1 MNDNFRELKDRI
13 RKLDDLLAAR
23 GTGNVQF
30 AQALSAVR
38 RAVKRG
44 DRTRDPSPELRGLL
58 DKAESLGRMLTG
70 QGAG

>member
-13 RKLDDLLAAR
+13 RKLDDLLVAR

-44 DRTRDPSPELRGLL
+44 DRTRDPSPALRGLL
-58 DKAESLGRMLTG
+58 DKAETLGRLLTG

>member
-13 RKLDDLLAAR
+13 RKLDGLLVAS

-58 DKAESLGRMLTG
+58 DKAETLGRMLTG
-70 QGAG
+70 QEPR

>member
-1 MNDNFRELKDRI
+1 MNDNYKELKGRI
-13 RKLDDLLAAR
+13 RQLDDLLAAS

-44 DRTRDPSPELRGLL
+44 DRTRDPPPALRALL
-58 DKAESLGRMLTG
+58 DKAETLGRMLTG
-70 QGAG
+70 QAPR

>member
-13 RKLDDLLAAR
+13 RKLDDLLTAR

-44 DRTRDPSPELRGLL
+44 DRTREPPPQLRVLL
-58 DKAESLGRMLTG
+58 DKAETLGRMLTG
-70 QGAG
+70 QGPT